1 MSHFR
6 VKLSRILASLRVP
19 KSQKVKRSSF
29 FGVNSKVPWMH
40 PAMIVTWPLSRLTLE
55 AFTLRQLYDPAL
67 KKLPSVAGQF
77 DLCGFH

>member
-1 MSHFR
+1 
-6 VKLSRILASLRVP
+6 
-19 KSQKVKRSSF
+19 
-29 FGVNSKVPWMH
+29 MH

-67 KKLPSVAGQF
+67 KKLSSVAGQF